1 MSTSRY
7 RLTVVACALS
17 WFMVGL
23 HLPALHQMTHHGG
36 APHWSVL
43 AIVSFLAASAV
54 AALWLLLR
62 SPVRR
67 AA

>member
-17 WFMVGL
+17 WFTVGL
-23 HLPALHQMTHHGG
+23 HLPALHRMTHHGG
-36 APHWSVL
+36 TPHWSVL
-43 AIVSFLAASAV
+43 AVVSLLAASAV
-54 AALWLLLR
+54 AALWILLR
-62 SPVRR
+62 SPDRS

>member
-1 MSTSRY
+1 MSTSYY

-17 WFMVGL
+17 WFLVGL
-23 HLPALHQMTHHGG
+23 HLPALHRMTHHGA
-36 APHWSVL
+36 APPWTVL
-43 AIVSFLAASAV
+43 SIVSFLAASAV

-62 SPVRR
+62 SPSRR

>member
-23 HLPALHQMTHHGG
+23 HLPALHRMTHHGET
-36 APHWSVL
+36 PHWSVL
-43 AIVSFLAASAV
+43 AIVSFLAASAF

-62 SPVRR
+62 SPARR